1 MRDYTYIEGYR
12 FTIWNIYRSKR
23 FDVDRLDI
31 NFADKDMPEFV
42 RGLRIVDHLE
52 NETYTVHGDDALDL
66 EKSTRHATSFQNRIF
81 KGFQMLAL
89 MDQHEKQNAIL
100 MPSPSLPCI
109 ASNDSQPE
117 DQKGRED
124 TAK

>member
-52 NETYTVHGDDALDL
+52 NET
-66 EKSTRHATSFQNRIF
+66 
-81 KGFQMLAL
+81 
-89 MDQHEKQNAIL
+89 
-100 MPSPSLPCI
+100 
-109 ASNDSQPE
+109 
-117 DQKGRED
+117 
-124 TAK
+124 

>member
-12 FTIWNIYRSKR
+12 FIIWNIYRSKR

-52 NETYTVHGDDALDL
+52 NESYTVHGEDATACALSITAIKKIAPISL
-66 EKSTRHATSFQNRIF
+66 TSTSLKRLIKKSTSCTN
-81 KGFQMLAL
+81 
-89 MDQHEKQNAIL
+89 
-100 MPSPSLPCI
+100 SLPRSAQPRPQCI
-109 ASNDSQPE
+109 
-117 DQKGRED
+117 K
-124 TAK
+124 K

>member
-1 MRDYTYIEGYR
+1 
-12 FTIWNIYRSKR
+12 
-23 FDVDRLDI
+23 
-31 NFADKDMPEFV
+31 
-42 RGLRIVDHLE
+42 
-52 NETYTVHGDDALDL
+52 
-66 EKSTRHATSFQNRIF
+66 
-81 KGFQMLAL
+81 MLAL

-100 MPSPSLPCI
+100 MPSPNLPCI

>member
-52 NETYTVHGDDALDL
+52 NETYTVHGDDADHLSYSMCFIHNSNKED
-66 EKSTRHATSFQNRIF
+66 RP
-81 KGFQMLAL
+81 
-89 MDQHEKQNAIL
+89 DQFDEYLTQAISKKEYL
-100 MPSPSLPCI
+100 VHKLFTEERTTEM
-109 ASNDSQPE
+109 AVH
-117 DQKGRED
+117 
-124 TAK
+124 